1 MSGIEA
7 IGINLPGLI
16 TQFINFG
23 LFLVLLI
30 VFLYRPVVRMLDQRS
45 ERIRD
50 ALAQAEEARQ
60 ASARS
65 GDEVQKALAEARDRA
80 QQIVQQAEEVGR
92 RMGSDARDQARLEA
106 EGIVQRAR
114 LDIQLERDDAID
126 QVRREFA
133 DLAIVA
139 AERRRGRNYLYLWVE
154 EARHSAAF
162 GQGAAMAWSKVFNH
176 ADAAPRQTG
185 GIDLRVEAAEAL
197 CEYGNSAPAEQLLAG
212 NANILSLHLAI
223 LRGQSRRGE
232 TIDAERLDFVAQ
244 CTSAGLGDWR
254 YSYPRALLGAT
265 RQEILA
271 LVTETVEAAPP
282 SAPGKF
288 EWEGGMMSRFMQT
301 KISTLKFSVT
311 IWFS

>member
-1 MSGIEA
+1 VSGIEA

-114 LDIQLERDDAID
+114 LDIQRERDDAID

-139 AERRRGRNYLYLWVE
+139 AERVINRSLDQDAHRTLVE
-154 EARHSAAF
+154 EVLRETESSQA
-162 GQGAAMAWSKVFNH
+162 
-176 ADAAPRQTG
+176 G
-185 GIDLRVEAAEAL
+185 G
-197 CEYGNSAPAEQLLAG
+197 S
-212 NANILSLHLAI
+212 
-223 LRGQSRRGE
+223 
-232 TIDAERLDFVAQ
+232 
-244 CTSAGLGDWR
+244 
-254 YSYPRALLGAT
+254 
-265 RQEILA
+265 
-271 LVTETVEAAPP
+271 
-282 SAPGKF
+282 
-288 EWEGGMMSRFMQT
+288 
-301 KISTLKFSVT
+301 
-311 IWFS
+311 